1 MVTHMKTT
9 IDIADGL
16 LLRAKDLAK
25 RRGTTLRGVMEGALA
40 KELEADQEPKKE
52 VTLTTVKGRGLS
64 ADYEQ
69 GGWDRIAEEIY

>member
-1 MVTHMKTT
+1 MVAHMKTT

-16 LLRAKDLAK
+16 LIRAKTLAK
-25 RRGTTLRGVMEGALA
+25 KRGTTLRGVLEGALA

-52 VTLTTVKGRGLS
+52 VTLTTMDGQGLS
-64 ADYEQ
+64 PEFEQ